1 MSVGAHSGLSAGAEL
16 LSGPRGRRLCLE
28 LATAAAP
35 DAWHTLFH
43 LAYAA
48 DVEAGASV
56 TRLVF
61 SRVGDADEMVDEVA
75 EATIERLVAELSTAA
90 VTLSIPAIDDAF
102 WQSVNAARYWQ
113 APDGV
118 DIVAADPRVL
128 AALIPL
134 AEVVAAHP
142 ASLWWRRPIVDEQWA
157 IVFEGAP
164 AEFDPAPDAAAR
176 WSVSTRAE
184 EERARARL
192 SGAAGRRYSGNWWSH
207 PWGAPHTTGE
217 RPDGIPAGL
226 VYVEDSLGWTSAE
239 AVAVAGAGRVVE
251 IRGADEWAELCRRYP
266 LDVTAARGDDW
277 FRTTG
282 RDVRWLL
289 PDWGRVAE
297 DADAVHLTAW
307 GYLTAATRVIDV
319 DDEYASV
326 IGGWGPDETYW
337 LTGRVREIGRPRVAW
352 LSTDGPFGPSWVRN

>member
-1 MSVGAHSGLSAGAEL
+1 L
-16 LSGPRGRRLCLE
+16 
-28 LATAAAP
+28 AAAASP
-35 DAWHTLFH
+35 GARHTLFH

-56 TRLVF
+56 TRVVF
-61 SRVGDADEMVDEVA
+61 FGDGDSAGFDDDLA
-75 EATIERLVAELSTAA
+75 GATVERLVESIAEAEAALTA
-90 VTLSIPAIDDAF
+90 PAIDDAF

-118 DIVAADPRVL
+118 DIVAADPRVS

-134 AEVVAAHP
+134 AEVVAAHA

-176 WSVSTRAE
+176 WTVSTRTE

-192 SGAAGRRYSGNWWSH
+192 SGVAGGRYSGNWWSH

-226 VYVEDSLGWTSAE
+226 AYVEDSLGWTSAE

-251 IRGADEWAELCRRYP
+251 IRGAEEWADLCRRYP

-277 FRTTG
+277 FRATG
-282 RDVRWLL
+282 RDGRWLL
-289 PDWGRVAE
+289 PDWGRVAA

-326 IGGWGPDETYW
+326 IGGWAPDETYW

-352 LSTDGPFGPSWVRN
+352 LSTDGPFSPSWVRN